1 LDRLDELRR
10 VRMEKLAQLREL
22 GENPYPYSFD
32 RSQTARE
39 VIDGF
44 AELEEKGTVRVAGRI
59 MSLREMGKAAFAHLQ
74 DATGRIQIYLKQDI
88 VGADRYAILKL
99 LDLGDL
105 VGVEGVV
112 FRTRTG
118 EISVRAER
126 FSVLCK
132 SILPLP
138 IIKEKDGER
147 FDDITDKE
155 LRYRQRHTDLIL
167 NPAARRSLETRTR
180 VVRHLRSFLDERDFL
195 EVETP
200 ILQSIPGG
208 ANARPFITHHN
219 ALSMDLFLRIALE
232 LHLKRLL
239 VGGIE
244 RVYELSRVFRN
255 EGMDREHNPEFTLL
269 EFYWA
274 YADYN
279 DAMTLVEE
287 MFRSCALEAAGAL
300 RVRWGDHEIDLE
312 SPFRRVTMRDLVLEH
327 AGLDILRDED
337 DRLSSWLS
345 DRGRPLPKHPGRG
358 PLIEYVFDAAAVPNL
373 IQPTF
378 VMDHPRSISPL
389 AKQHR
394 SGDPALVERF
404 ELFIGGN
411 EYANAFSELNDPVDQ
426 RARLEE
432 QAARRSMGD
441 EEAQFVDEE
450 FLTAIE
456 HGMPPAAGVGI
467 GVDRLVMLLTGE
479 ANIRDVLFFPHL
491 KPLDGAAREAKEEE

>member
-1 LDRLDELRR
+1 
-10 VRMEKLAQLREL
+10 MEKLARLREL

-32 RSQTARE
+32 RSHTAQE
-39 VIDGF
+39 VLDRF
-44 AELEEKGTVRVAGRI
+44 EELEEKGTVRVAGRI

-74 DATGRIQIYLKQDI
+74 DATGRIQVYLKQDI
-88 VGADRYAILKL
+88 VGADRYAVLKL
-99 LDLGDL
+99 LDLGDI
-105 VGVEGVV
+105 VGVEGTV

-118 EISVRAER
+118 EISVRAEKLV
-126 FSVLCK
+126 VLCK
-132 SILPLP
+132 AVIPLP
-138 IIKEKDGER
+138 IVKEKDGER

-167 NPAARRSLETRTR
+167 NPAARRSLERRTR
-180 VVRHLRSFLDERDFL
+180 IVRHMRRFLDDRGFL

-219 ALSMDLFLRIALE
+219 ALSMDLYLRIALE

-244 RVYELSRVFRN
+244 RVYELARVFRN

-274 YADYN
+274 YADYT
-279 DAMTLVEE
+279 DAMVLVEE
-287 MFRSCALEAAGAL
+287 MFRSCALDAADTL
-300 RVRWGDHEIDLE
+300 RLPWEGYEIDLE
-312 SPFRRVTMRDLVLEH
+312 SPFRRATMRDLVLEH
-327 AGLDILRDED
+327 SGIDILHDDES
-337 DRLSSWLS
+337 RLAGWLEAHGES
-345 DRGRPLPKHPGRG
+345 LPKLPGRG
-358 PLIEYVFDAAAVPNL
+358 PLIEYLFDACAVPKL

-378 VMDHPRSISPL
+378 VLDHPRSISPL
-389 AKQHR
+389 AKVHR
-394 SGDPALVERF
+394 SGTDALVERF

-432 QAARRSMGD
+432 QAARRTMGD
-441 EEAQFVDEE
+441 DEAQFVDEE
-450 FLTAIE
+450 FLIAIE

-479 ANIRDVLFFPHL
+479 TNIRDVLFFPHL
-491 KPLDGAAREAKEEE
+491 RPLDGASKDSKEEKEEA